1 MPPRAAGTILGV
13 EDYVVNAA
21 ALKVIGSRE
30 PGLARADNNDVGTGR
45 IHSPMIVAGRLPAL
59 VLAHG
64 DGRTTMTTS
73 KGHAARLAQAL
84 SVVLDTEELPLR
96 LRAWDGSEAGPEGAP
111 VLEFRSRRALR
122 RILWSP
128 GQLGLSRAYVAGDID
143 SPGDIF
149 AAFTALSSAGKFA
162 EPGPFRRL
170 TAREMWTLLRTAVR
184 LGALGPNPALPPE
197 EAKVVKKGRLHSRRR
212 DSAAISHHYDVGNDF
227 YALVLGPS
235 MVYSCAVW
243 PDGSYGTESPESG
256 NRLSAGL
263 DEAQEAKLDLVCRKL
278 GLRPGMRVLD
288 VGCGWGSFALH
299 AAGKYGA
306 TVVGITLSTEQ
317 ANLARKRA
325 AEAGLTERV
334 DIRVQDY
341 RDIGDGPFDAISSI
355 GMSEHVGREQTPA
368 YAAALFSLLRPG
380 GRLLNHAISWNAGPT
395 RPDPDSFIPR
405 YVFPDGEM
413 ISLGEMVAALEGTGF
428 EVLDV
433 EALRRH
439 YALTLR
445 AWVSRL
451 EANWDHAV
459 KLATLGRA
467 RVWRL
472 YMASSALGFEGG
484 LTGVNQVL
492 VQRPGGDEPPLRR
505 TAWL

>member
-1 MPPRAAGTILGV
+1 METGAAERTG
-13 EDYVVNAA
+13 N
-21 ALKVIGSRE
+21 GS
-30 PGLARADNNDVGTGR
+30 T
-45 IHSPMIVAGRLPAL
+45 
-59 VLAHG
+59 
-64 DGRTTMTTS
+64 
-73 KGHAARLAQAL
+73 GHAARLEKAL
-84 SVVLDTEELPLR
+84 GVVLGTGQIPLR
-96 LRAWDGSEAGPEGAP
+96 LRAWDGSEAGPVDAP
-111 VLEFRSRRALR
+111 VLEFRSRKALR

-128 GQLGLSRAYVAGDID
+128 GQLGLSRAYVAGEID
-143 SPGDIF
+143 TPGDIF

-162 EPGPFRRL
+162 EPGPFRPL
-170 TAREMWTLLRTAVR
+170 TAGELWLLLRTAVR
-184 LGALGPNPALPPE
+184 LGAIGPNPAPPPE
-197 EAKVVKKGRLHSRRR
+197 EARIAKKGRMHSRRR

-243 PDGSYGTESPESG
+243 AAGGAEAPGSGPDS
-256 NRLSAGL
+256 GL
-263 DEAQEAKLDLVCRKL
+263 DAAQEAKLDLVCRKL
-278 GLRPGMRVLD
+278 GLQPGMRVLD

-299 AAGKYGA
+299 AAARYGVS
-306 TVVGITLSTEQ
+306 VVGVTLSREQ
-317 ANLARKRA
+317 AALARKRA
-325 AEAGLTERV
+325 ADAGLTDKV

-341 RDIGDGPFDAISSI
+341 RDVSDGPFDAISSI
-355 GMSEHVGREQTPA
+355 GMSEHVGRAQTPA
-368 YAAALFSLLRPG
+368 YASALYGLLRPG

-395 RPDPDSFIPR
+395 SPDPDSFIPR

-413 ISLGEMVAALEGTGF
+413 ISLGEMVAALETARF

-451 EANWDHAV
+451 EENWDEAV
-459 KLATLGRA
+459 KLAGAGRA

-472 YMASSALGFEGG
+472 YMASSAIGFETG

-492 VQRPGGDEPPLRR
+492 VRRPGGEEPPLRR
-505 TAWL
+505 TAWM